1 MVAKKHVLVI
11 VESIN
16 VNDSSGSKVN
26 VALIKNLAALNY
38 AVTVLHYTRKNIEL
52 GDNIKSI
59 SIQERKLS
67 VTYLLSRVQR
77 VVSRLFKINMSVF
90 LENIFGHSFTFF
102 NDSKSISK
110 AIKKYYSNED
120 LILTLSK
127 GASFRPHHAM
137 LRFPNLHNKWMA
149 YVHDP
154 YPFHYYPRPYNWVEK
169 GYKYKESFF
178 RKVSE
183 KAQYSAFPSLLLKE
197 WMGSYFPNFLS
208 TGIVIPHQG
217 VEIESNKS
225 LPDYFNPNKFTL
237 LHAGNLMSKR
247 DPRGLIAGYKVF
259 LEKHPEARSTS
270 NLLLLGPASYHQ
282 EFLEEQLNENVFW
295 SRGSV
300 PFDEVYTIQ
309 KNVNVNI
316 ILEAKSEISPF
327 LPAKFTHCVKA
338 NKPILLL
345 GPFYSETKRLLKD
358 NYPYIAEIDDV
369 ELIAKLIEKLYA
381 EWKENPEKL
390 QLNRADLN
398 TYLSID
404 YLANTLAPV
413 FTNE

>member
-1 MVAKKHVLVI
+1 MPTKKKILVV
-11 VESIN
+11 VESID

-38 AVTVLHYTRKNIEL
+38 IVTVLHYTRKNIQL
-52 GDNIKSI
+52 GDSIRTI
-59 SIQERKLS
+59 SIKERKAS
-67 VTYLLSRVQR
+67 CTYVLSRTQR
-77 VVSRLFKINMSVF
+77 VISRLLKINMSVF

-110 AIKKYYSNED
+110 AIKKYSSNED

-137 LRFPNLHNKWMA
+137 LRFPNLYNKWMA

-169 GYKYKESFF
+169 GHRYKESFF

-183 KAQYSAFPSLLLKE
+183 KAKYSAFPSLLLKE
-197 WMGSYFPNFLS
+197 WMGSYFPNFLK
-208 TGIVIPHQG
+208 TGMVIPHQG
-217 VEIESNKS
+217 VEVKGEKS
-225 LPDYFNPNKFTL
+225 LPSYFSLDKFTL

-247 DPRGLIAGYKVF
+247 DPRGLIAGYKMF
-259 LEKHPEARSTS
+259 LQNNPQAKDDSI
-270 NLLLLGPASYHQ
+270 LLLLGPASYHQ
-282 EFLEEQLNENVFW
+282 NFLENELNDNVFW
-295 SRGSV
+295 SKGSV

-309 KNVNVNI
+309 KNASVNI

-358 NYPYIAEIDDV
+358 DYPYIAEIDDAR
-369 ELIAKLIEKLYA
+369 LIAILIEKLY
-381 EWKENPEKL
+381 L
-390 QLNRADLN
+390 QWGKSSNDLKLNRADLDD
-398 TYLSID
+398 YLSIEH
-404 YLANTLAPV
+404 LGKTLAPI
-413 FTNE
+413 FANE